1 MSVFDATQV
10 VLERAI
16 GGATLRHGVLAGNVA
31 NANTP
36 GYQPRDVDFHGALRR
51 AMASGP
57 AAVETLTVGPSGGA
71 PVTLRADGSGFDPE
85 AEAAKLAEN
94 GLELQALVQVAGAR
108 LSIVRTAMGVR

>member
-10 VLERAI
+10 MLERAI

-57 AAVETLTVGPSGGA
+57 AAVETLQIGA
-71 PVTLRADGSGFDPE
+71 AAGTPVTMRADGSGFDAE
-85 AEAAKLAEN
+85 SEAAKLAEN
-94 GLELQALVQVAGAR
+94 GLELEALVQVAGAR
-108 LSIVRTAMGVR
+108 MHIVRSAMGVR

>member
-16 GGATLRHGVLAGNVA
+16 GGATLRHSVLAGNVA

-57 AAVETLTVGPSGGA
+57 AAVAGLRVGPTSGT
-71 PVTLRADGSGFDPE
+71 PVTLRADGSGFDAE

-94 GLELQALVQVAGAR
+94 GLELEALVQVASAR
-108 LSIVRTAMGVR
+108 MHIVRSAMGVR